1 MEKETILATLKKA
14 IITAKTIN
22 PKIEQLSMDCRAL

>member
-14 IITAKTIN
+14 ITTAKTIN
-22 PKIEQLSMDCRAL
+22 PKIEQLSMDYRVL